1 MSEENTR
8 PLTSLAALVTGES
21 FWRTQ
26 PIGSHPPLFLADG
39 PHGLRAQL
47 VRTDHLGIAPS
58 EPATCFPP
66 ASGLSQ
72 SWDSQLTRRVGEALG
87 REAASFGVSV
97 LLGPGVNIRRD
108 PRGGRNFEY
117 FSEDP
122 VHGSELATAWVQGL
136 QSQGVGAS
144 LKHFAANNAETDRL
158 RSDSIIDSRAL
169 REIYLRSFERVVREA
184 KPWTVMCSYNKVNG
198 VSASQNSW
206 LLTDVLRDEWGFDG
220 VVVSDWGAVSDRV
233 ESLRAGLDL
242 EMPSGGEYSIQKVV
256 TAVESGFLPAES
268 LDQAVDNLHR
278 LAERV
283 SSVQADPVDFA
294 ANHELAREVASKSI
308 VLLENK
314 GDLLPL
320 KANQAVAVIGAFAKE
335 PRFQGGGSSHVSP
348 TIVDIPLEQ
357 IIDRAIHKEGI
368 TYSPGFTIGST
379 EDSASLVVEAARAA
393 EAADVAVLFL
403 GLSPKEESE
412 GFDREN
418 ISLPENQLALLRAV
432 SLVQKNTAVVLS
444 HGGTVLLGDVK
455 ELATSVLTGALLG
468 QGGGHAIAAV
478 LFGDVNP
485 SGRLSETVPVRIEDA
500 PSFGNFPGE
509 YSQVLYGESIFVGY
523 RGYDNA
529 KLDVAYPFGYGLS
542 YTKFHYGEVS
552 LEDNNSH
559 VIASLVITNTGE
571 RSGREVVQVYTSK
584 SESLI
589 RRPPVELKAFTVVE
603 LSPGESKTIQL
614 SIRLSDLN
622 TWDSRTNSWVREQGE
637 WTFHAASSSRDIRS
651 SASITLARFGAEPL
665 LSMNSTIAEVLADPI
680 AGPSLA
686 SYLPK
691 PAEGVDAGEVLG
703 IDIAAMVGS
712 FPVGS
717 MALLSRE
724 QKQGLEIIINQA
736 NISRTQ
742 ASI

>member
-8 PLTSLAALVTGES
+8 SISESASLVTGES
-21 FWRTQ
+21 FWRSQ
-26 PIGSHPPLFLADG
+26 PIGSYPPLFLADG

-72 SWDSQLTRRVGEALG
+72 SWDIELTGRVGEALG

-122 VHGSELATAWVQGL
+122 VHGSELAIAWVKGL

-158 RSDSIIDSRAL
+158 RSDSIVDARAL
-169 REIYLRSFERVVREA
+169 REIYLRSFERVVRKA
-184 KPWTVMCSYNKVNG
+184 QPWTVMCSYNKVNG

-206 LLTDVLRDEWGFDG
+206 LLTEVLRETWGFDG

-242 EMPSGGEYSIQKVV
+242 EMPSGGDYSIEKVV
-256 TAVESGFLPAES
+256 TAIESGFLPAQS
-268 LDQAVDNLHR
+268 LDTAVENLHR

-283 SSVQADPVDFA
+283 SSSKADLVDFA
-294 ANHELAREVASKSI
+294 ANHELAREVAARSI

-314 GDLLPL
+314 VGLLPL
-320 KANQAVAVIGAFAKE
+320 EAEQSVAVIGVFAKE
-335 PRFQGGGSSHVSP
+335 PRIQGGGSSHVSP
-348 TIVDIPLEQ
+348 TTIDIPLEH
-357 IIDRAIHKEGI
+357 IITRAGEAAAI
-368 TYSPGFTIGST
+368 TYAPGFSLAPTD
-379 EDSASLVVEAARAA
+379 DSEQLLEEAKRVAA
-393 EAADVAVLFL
+393 QAEVAVLFL
-403 GLSPKEESE
+403 GLSSRDESE
-412 GFDREN
+412 GFDRES
-418 ISLPENQLALLRAV
+418 ISLPENQLVLLRAV
-432 SLVQKNTAVVLS
+432 CDVQQNVVVVLS
-444 HGGTVLLGDVK
+444 HGGTVLLGEVK
-455 ELATSVLTGALLG
+455 ELASAVLSGALLG

-478 LFGDVNP
+478 IFGDVNP
-485 SGRLSETVPVRIEDA
+485 SGRLAETVPARLEDA
-500 PSFGNFPGE
+500 PSFANFPGE

-529 KLDVAYPFGYGLS
+529 KTNVTYPFGYGLS
-542 YTKFHYGEVS
+542 YTKFNYGELA
-552 LEDNNSH
+552 LEKSATH
-559 VIASLVITNTGE
+559 VTATLDITNIGACL
-571 RSGREVVQVYTSK
+571 GREVVQVYTGK
-584 SESLI
+584 EKTLV
-589 RRPPVELKAFTVVE
+589 RRAPKELKAFSVVE
-603 LSPGESKTIQL
+603 LGPGETKTVQL
-614 SIRLSDLN
+614 SIQLTDLD
-622 TWDSRTNSWVREQGE
+622 TWDSRTSSWVREQGE

-651 SASITLARFGAEPL
+651 SANITLDRSGPEPL

-691 PAEGVDAGEVLG
+691 PADGVDAGEVLG

-742 ASI
+742 TQV

>member
-8 PLTSLAALVTGES
+8 SLTSLAALVTGES

-87 REAASFGVSV
+87 REAASFSVSV

-122 VHGSELATAWVQGL
+122 IHGSELATAWVQGL

-206 LLTDVLRDEWGFDG
+206 LLTDVLREEWGFDG
-220 VVVSDWGAVSDRV
+220 VVVSDWGAVSDLV

-283 SSVQADPVDFA
+283 SSGRADPVDFA

-320 KANQAVAVIGAFAKE
+320 KANQSVAVIGAFAKE

-357 IIDRAIHKEGI
+357 IIDRATHKEGI

-379 EDSASLVVEAARAA
+379 EDSASLIVEAARAA

-418 ISLPENQLALLRAV
+418 ISLPENQLALLRGV
-432 SLVQKNTAVVLS
+432 SRVQKNTVVVLS

-542 YTKFHYGEVS
+542 YTKFHYGEIS

-559 VIASLVITNTGE
+559 IIASLVITNTGE
-571 RSGREVVQVYTSK
+571 RSGREVVQVYTSR

-614 SIRLSDLN
+614 SIQLSDLN

-637 WTFHAASSSRDIRS
+637 WTFHAASSSRDIRA

-691 PAEGVDAGEVLG
+691 PQEGVDAGEVLG

-712 FPVGS
+712 FPVSS

-736 NISRTQ
+736 NFSRTQ